1 MKTSTNKS
9 NHLIDFKINIKIKL
23 AGLWTATTL
32 CYLYGDYFQLYIPG
46 QVESL
51 ISGENA
57 LDSPVMLFIASVIL
71 AIPPIMIFLSLVL
84 KPTLNRI
91 LNIAFGLLFT
101 IMMVLIAINSF
112 TPWYAFYLFLGI
124 VEAILTFI
132 IVWVAFKWPRENE
145 QHPLQTT
152 K

>member
-1 MKTSTNKS
+1 MKTSTDKS
-9 NHLIDFKINIKIKL
+9 NALIDFQINIKIKL

-57 LDSPVMLFIASVIL
+57 LNSPLKLFIASIIL

-84 KPTLNRI
+84 KPRLNRI
-91 LNIAFGLLFT
+91 LNIILGSFFT
-101 IMMVLIAINSF
+101 VMMVSIAINSL
-112 TPWYAFYLFLGI
+112 TPWYAFYVFLAI
-124 VEAILTFI
+124 IEAILTFI
-132 IVWVAFKWPRENE
+132 IVWKAFKWPR
-145 QHPLQTT
+145 
-152 K
+152 